1 MHEARL
7 AEAQENVERLK
18 EEVSVRIGQSYN
30 RVERTKKMLE
40 VAAEVVTLRT
50 EGERIAENQLTQ
62 GVVLFSARRQAA
74 ASYKARAEL
83 LQAQLAHLLA
93 RAELEVTNR
102 ANSRAVTSYGT
113 FVHRS
118 VPPRGSLSESDEHIR
133 SCVHSGAVDFWP
145 C

>member
-30 RVERTKKMLE
+30 RVEGTKKMLE

-102 ANSRAVTSYGT
+102 ANSRAVTSY
-113 FVHRS
+113 
-118 VPPRGSLSESDEHIR
+118 L
-133 SCVHSGAVDFWP
+133 
-145 C
+145 